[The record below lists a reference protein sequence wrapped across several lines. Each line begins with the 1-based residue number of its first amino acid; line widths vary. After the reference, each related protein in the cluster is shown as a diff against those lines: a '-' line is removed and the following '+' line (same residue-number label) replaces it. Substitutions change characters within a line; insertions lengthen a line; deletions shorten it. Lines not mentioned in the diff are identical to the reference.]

1 MGMRRVFILFACI
14 LMVGLFGGQHSARAI
29 TVNTGDTI
37 TASLNGLP
45 GSTQY
50 VLLSIPI
57 EFGAPDFFT
66 VGTSFRLN
74 LFDATNVL
82 LAQSSFAGHGETG
95 TVISLF
101 GPFVTTFDNTAY
113 LFIDQIVG
121 PIDIRSIGAQGD
133 SFRPDGSCCAVT
145 SLVKLPFEANTPL
158 PAAFPLF
165 ATGLGGLGLLGWRRK
180 KKAAAFAV

>member
-1 MGMRRVFILFACI
+1 MI
-14 LMVGLFGGQHSARAI
+14 GLFGGQHSARAV

-50 VLLSIPI
+50 VLLNIPI
-57 EFGAPDFFT
+57 EFGAPDYFA

-74 LFDATNVL
+74 LFDAANVL
-82 LAQSSFAGHGETG
+82 LSQDSFVGQGETG
-95 TVISLF
+95 IVISLF

-121 PIDIRSIGAQGD
+121 PVDIQSIGAQGS
-133 SFRPDGSCCAVT
+133 SFRPDGSCCALT
-145 SLVKLPFEANTPL
+145 SLVDLPLDVNTPL
-158 PAAFPLF
+158 PAALPLF
-165 ATGLGGLGLLGWRRK
+165 ASGLGGLGLLGWRRK
-180 KKAAAFAV
+180 KKAALVGLIQI